1 MYCKRCKEKKSSK
14 LTDFARWNKILLKWK
29 LEFLTVLKSS
39 EIWFSPLSYWIERNP
54 DLSHSIYFRRISSTV
69 VKRYIKDLQK
79 KEKKKEIDTQQYIA
93 SRYFSVSSHSEE
105 HWSLYFKS
113 HLSET
118 KLGVALINRW
128 LRSRGYSFLGEM
140 HLLHILYYATFNL
153 LTLLPGILFE
163 NIYYHKIIQ
172 FIYYW
177 YNTCTCL
184 RLPIGMLTDQANQ
197 SFGHSWPYVCDDR
210 TFAKGF
216 ISLSNCGWS

>member
-1 MYCKRCKEKKSSK
+1 MKEIRISH
-14 LTDFARWNKILLKWK
+14 
-29 LEFLTVLKSS
+29 
-39 EIWFSPLSYWIERNP
+39 IWFILEEYLRQLSNVI
-54 DLSHSIYFRRISSTV
+54 LKIF
-69 VKRYIKDLQK
+69 KK

-153 LTLLPGILFE
+153 LTFLPGILFE

-216 ISLSNCGWS
+216 ISLRNCGRS